1 MGGCR
6 SSAQAI
12 AHPCLSF
19 PHEPAAAAHA
29 IFRGFVGRHD
39 RDAGQDGIVLGCGR
53 LCAAHRRSQSDPSV
67 RTFCGAYIVRQ
78 ADRAWA
84 LYCKPDFRRA
94 RHALAGP
101 GAIYISQTLNFPA
114 PVKIG
119 DTVVVTVTVQEL
131 IPEKSRAR
139 LSCICSVDDEVVL
152 DGEALVKVPAR
163 KRPGANGR

>member
-67 RTFCGAYIVRQ
+67 RTFRGAYIVPVWDKAPAQRVEGHYASFVIAPDYQ
-78 ADRAWA
+78 QVLAWRSI
-84 LYCKPDFRRA
+84 PPERIVMRT
-94 RHALAGP
+94 ALADIHSFDD
-101 GAIYISQTLNFPA
+101 AIA
-114 PVKIG
+114 
-119 DTVVVTVTVQEL
+119 
-131 IPEKSRAR
+131 
-139 LSCICSVDDEVVL
+139 
-152 DGEALVKVPAR
+152 
-163 KRPGANGR
+163 